1 MKPPVII
8 IFCRLPRIGTAKT
21 RLARG
26 IGPAQAL
33 RFYRATL
40 QATIRSAGRLPRFET
55 VLCVTPDSA
64 LHARDWPGG
73 SRLVPQGSGDLGQ
86 RMVRALD
93 RFRDRDRILIGG
105 DIPDLRPHH
114 LRQAMALAHRHDVTF
129 GPAADGGFWLVGLR
143 GRASPPHLFRDVRWS
158 HPETLADCL
167 RGLSGAWRVGMA
179 SRLNDVDDLGD
190 YRRQMNRR

>member
-1 MKPPVII
+1 MRPPVVIL
-8 IFCRLPRIGTAKT
+8 FCRVPRIGKVKT
-21 RLARG
+21 RLARD
-26 IGPAQAL
+26 IGAAQAL

-40 QATIRSAGRLPRFET
+40 QATIRTLGHLSQCET

-64 LHARDWPGG
+64 VCARDWPAGL
-73 SRLVPQGSGDLGQ
+73 RLVPQGGGDLGQ
-86 RMVRALD
+86 RMARALD

-105 DIPDLRPHH
+105 DIPDMRPHH
-114 LRQAMALAHRHDVTF
+114 LRQALVAVRRNHATF

-143 GRASPPHLFRDVRWS
+143 RGIRSPDLFRDVRWS
-158 HPETLADCL
+158 HPETLADSL
-167 RGLSGAWRVGMA
+167 RGLPRAWRVGMA